1 MAASEETF
9 TVKYSSSLLNTKIL
23 VENNKDVLDAE
34 TNDVEIENVAERIT
48 FTCEPC
54 KKVYLTKGGFNRHV
68 RRVHQTAHIKLN
80 DADLEALFL
89 ESIAELS
96 LDPCYAAEQQT
107 TWKNMKF
114 VPDSPLFASIQSI
127 YEKMKSH
134 VNAEKYY
141 TEYSQI
147 MMNITSPFPGLDFMS
162 TIELLRKTG
171 DKILAHFQK
180 SFRNMGHLTDNEVVI
195 TQLDGNE
202 MEALEYLGGYVVY
215 NVEKKLKRKSNN
227 GKYLEVL
234 SCFESED
241 VSDQVI
247 INLLDRGG
255 LRGIQNTTKN
265 IFIKT
270 EHEFRKNTRGN
281 FQNIDIFEM
290 TKSLLNDL
298 EVTGNM
304 FMATENIMD
313 LKEEIVSNVVESM
326 IIVYLRVRSFS
337 CVRDLSTQKKMEK
350 DVALKEKALRKT
362 LKKNTDKSKKMEE

>member
-1 MAASEETF
+1 MAASEETL
-9 TVKYSSSLLNTKIL
+9 TVKYSSSLLNTQIL
-23 VENNKDVLDAE
+23 IQNNKDVLDAE
-34 TNDVEIENVAERIT
+34 TNDVEIENVTERVT

-89 ESIAELS
+89 ESITELS
-96 LDPCYAAEQQT
+96 LDPCYVTEQQMA
-107 TWKNMKF
+107 WKNMKF
-114 VPDSPLFASIQSI
+114 VPDSPLFASIQST

-134 VNAEKYY
+134 VNAQKYY
-141 TEYSQI
+141 TDYTQI
-147 MMNITSPFPGLDFMS
+147 IMNITSPFPGLDFMS

-180 SFRNMGHLTDNEVVI
+180 SFRNMGNSTDEVVI
-195 TQLDGNE
+195 TQLDKNE

-215 NVEKKLKRKSNN
+215 NVEKKLKRKSNSR
-227 GKYLEVL
+227 KYLEVL
-234 SCFESED
+234 CCFESED

-247 INLLDRGG
+247 VNLLNRGG

-270 EHEFRKNTRGN
+270 EHEFRKHTRGN
-281 FQNIDIFEM
+281 FQNIDIFEI
-290 TKSLLNDL
+290 TKTLLNDL

-304 FMATENIMD
+304 FMATDNIMD

-337 CVRDLSTQKKMEK
+337 CVRDLVTQKKMEK